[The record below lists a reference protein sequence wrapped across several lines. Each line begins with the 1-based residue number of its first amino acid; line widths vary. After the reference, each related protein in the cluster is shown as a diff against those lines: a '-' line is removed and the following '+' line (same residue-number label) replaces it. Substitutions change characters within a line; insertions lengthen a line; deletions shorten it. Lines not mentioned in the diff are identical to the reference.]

1 MSTPVQRSLRLIGKN
16 ASFLDRSTGD
26 AGEIFLDLTSNTI
39 RLFSG
44 RLAGGIKIATQNWVN
59 QSLSSYTGDISTTGK
74 VTAAKFVGD
83 IYASNGTSRILDN
96 GSNGSNA
103 TFTGSVTGTVSSISN
118 HSIDDLSDVNLSVTP
133 TSGQVLSFNG
143 TSWTASTISIN
154 VGDLGGSSL
163 ALAGVTIQS
172 QGLLTFNDLNNSN
185 YLAFKAPANVTTN
198 YTYTLPGADGT
209 GGQVLSTDG
218 SGILSWITVSG
229 GSGGGGTTSPGGAN
243 TNVQYNNNGTFAGS
257 SGFTFNQTTGT
268 VTATTFA
275 GNATTADKL
284 STARTINGVNFDG
297 STNITVPSAAST
309 LTGTT
314 IASNVVTSS
323 LNTVGTLNNL
333 AVTGN
338 IVADANVV
346 ISTTPTAKTHA
357 TNKKYVDS
365 KAVALSIAL
374 S

>member
-26 AGEIFLDLTSNTI
+26 SGEIFLDLTSNTI

-44 RLAGGIKIATQNWVN
+44 RLTGGTKIATQDWVTT
-59 QSLSSYTGDISTTGK
+59 SLGSYTGDISTAGK
-74 VTAAKFVGD
+74 VTAGKFVGD
-83 IYASNGTSRILDN
+83 VYASNGTSRVLDN

-103 TFTGSVTGTVSSISN
+103 VFTGSVTGTVSSISN
-118 HSIDDLSDVNLSVTP
+118 HSIDALGDVDLSVPP
-133 TSGQVLSFNG
+133 TSGQLLSFNG
-143 TSWTASTISIN
+143 TSWIASTISID
-154 VGDLGGSSL
+154 VGGLGGSSL

-172 QGLLTFNDLNNSN
+172 QGLLKFNDLNNSN

-198 YTYTLPGADGT
+198 YTYTLPGVDGT

-218 SGILSWITVSG
+218 AGALSWITVSG
-229 GSGGGGTTSPGGAN
+229 GGGSGSGTPGGAN
-243 TNVQYNNNGTFAGS
+243 TQVQYNSNGTFGGS
-257 SGFTFNQTTGT
+257 AGFTFNSSTGT

-275 GNATTADKL
+275 GNATSADKL

-297 STNITVPSAAST
+297 STNVTIPSAAST

-314 IASNVVTSS
+314 IATNVVTSS

-333 AVTGN
+333 EVSGN

-365 KAVALSIAL
+365 RAVALSIAL